1 MSIYILVGG
10 ANFWMGGNDI
20 TVEGE
25 WVWPEVN
32 VIFYSISISGYF
44 TNWDSGNV
52 FLSLRSNML
61 MIQYPFCI
69 YMNILVLIS

>member
-1 MSIYILVGG
+1 
-10 ANFWMGGNDI
+10 MGGNDI

-25 WVWPEVN
+25 WVWPEDN
-32 VIFYSISISGYF
+32 EIFYSK
-44 TNWDSGNV
+44 WDSGNV
-52 FLSLRSNML
+52 FLSFKSNLL